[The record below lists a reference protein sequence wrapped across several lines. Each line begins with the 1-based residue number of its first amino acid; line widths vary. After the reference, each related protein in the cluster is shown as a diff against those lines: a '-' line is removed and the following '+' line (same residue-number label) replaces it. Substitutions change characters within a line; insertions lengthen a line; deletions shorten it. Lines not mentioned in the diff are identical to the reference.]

1 MDLRRVV
8 SRDARTSSSISW
20 SWMLMGRWDGVL
32 DFEFLLAVFANSS
45 DVKAMIQ
52 KIGKGAVCWSAHSPF
67 VISARLRIS
76 K

>member
-1 MDLRRVV
+1 
-8 SRDARTSSSISW
+8 
-20 SWMLMGRWDGVL
+20 MLE
-32 DFEFLLAVFANSS
+32 FEFLSAVFANSS
-45 DVKAMIQ
+45 DVKAIIQ